1 MESEEEM
8 DIAWKSWTR
17 GAWLQD
23 IPVGCNELS
32 IHFFG
37 LVFHFREY
45 VNGGVCAFV
54 FGIGFFYYWITNIY
68 DFRLRLSDKKQTK
81 LLFVHVNSAL

>member
-8 DIAWKSWTR
+8 GIAWKLWIR

-37 LVFHFREY
+37 LVFHFREC
-45 VNGGVCAFV
+45 VNGSVCAFV
-54 FGIGFFYYWITNIY
+54 FGHDVVGP
-68 DFRLRLSDKKQTK
+68 
-81 LLFVHVNSAL
+81 